1 MASTDGIG
9 KNAQQVINRQEKQV
23 VCFLLEQFRKS
34 EIEFPSSMEELNQ
47 GRRKEKK
54 TPRPHQIEAIEK
66 VYEGLKTTDRGQVLM
81 ACGTGKTLTSLWI
94 KEKIK
99 AEQVLVL
106 VPSLSL
112 LSQILN

>member
-1 MASTDGIG
+1 MQS
-9 KNAQQVINRQEKQV
+9 
-23 VCFLLEQFRKS
+23 LLSNSQTKRS
-34 EIEFPSSMEELNQ
+34 
-47 GRRKEKK
+47 
-54 TPRPHQIEAIEK
+54 PRPHQEEAISS
-66 VYEGLKTTDRGQVLM
+66 VIRGLRSADRGQIIM

-112 LSQILN
+112 LSQTLK